1 MAWIA
6 VVLLVLALVA
16 IAIAVQG
23 VALYNGLVQ
32 VKHQVDQAW
41 ANIDVLLKQR
51 HDELPKL
58 VDAVKGYLTH
68 ERKLIEEVTAMRVKA
83 QASGSGRE
91 RVAAEG
97 ALSQGVSKLMLV
109 AENYPSLRASEVFID
124 LQKRISALEDQI
136 AHRREF
142 YNAAVN
148 INNVRLEEFPDLLL
162 AGFAGLARKPLFE
175 AQSAER
181 ADVDIGAALRTQR
194 VGRDTCNEP

>member
-6 VVLLVLALVA
+6 VVLLVLVLAF
-16 IAIAVQG
+16 IAIAAQAIG
-23 VALYNGLVQ
+23 LYNGLVQ

-58 VDAVKGYLTH
+58 IDAVRGYVTH
-68 ERKLIEEVTAMRVKA
+68 ERGLLEDITSLRA
-83 QASGSGRE
+83 QAQSGGSSHE
-91 RVAAEG
+91 RVAAEE
-97 ALSQGVSKLMLV
+97 ALSLGVTKLLAV
-109 AENYPSLRASEVFID
+109 AENYPALRASEVFID
-124 LQKRISALEDQI
+124 LQRRISALEEQI

-162 AGFAGLARKPLFE
+162 TGLAGLSRKPLFE
-175 AQSAER
+175 AQGVER
-181 ADVDIGAALRTQR
+181 ADVDVAAALRA
-194 VGRDTCNEP
+194 

>member
-58 VDAVKGYLTH
+58 VDAVKAYATH
-68 ERKLIEEVTAMRVKA
+68 ERGLLEDVTALRVRA
-83 QASGSGRE
+83 QASGSDQA
-91 RVAAEG
+91 RVAAEE
-97 ALSQGVSKLMLV
+97 ALSQGVSKLLAV
-109 AENYPSLRASEVFID
+109 AENYPALRASELFID
-124 LQKRISALEDQI
+124 LQRRISALEEQI

-162 AGFAGLARKPLFE
+162 TGLAGLTHKPLFE
-175 AQSAER
+175 AQGAER
-181 ADVDIGAALRTQR
+181 TDVDIGAAFR
-194 VGRDTCNEP
+194 G

>member
-6 VVLLVLALVA
+6 VVLLVLVLAF
-16 IAIAVQG
+16 IAIAAQAIG
-23 VALYNGLVQ
+23 LYNGLVQ

-58 VDAVKGYLTH
+58 IDAVRGYVTH
-68 ERKLIEEVTAMRVKA
+68 ERGLLEDITSLRA
-83 QASGSGRE
+83 QAQSGGSSHE
-91 RVAAEG
+91 RVAAEE
-97 ALSQGVSKLMLV
+97 ALSLGVTKLLAV
-109 AENYPSLRASEVFID
+109 AENYPALRASEVFID
-124 LQKRISALEDQI
+124 LQRRISALEEQI

-162 AGFAGLARKPLFE
+162 TGLAGLSRKPLFE
-175 AQSAER
+175 AQGAER
-181 ADVDIGAALRTQR
+181 ADVDVAAALRA
-194 VGRDTCNEP
+194 

>member
-6 VVLLVLALVA
+6 VLLLVLFLVA
-16 IAIAVQG
+16 IAMAVQA

-32 VKHQVDQAW
+32 VKHQVDRAW

-68 ERKLIEEVTAMRVKA
+68 ERGLLETVTALRVQA
-83 QASGSGRE
+83 QAGGSAPG
-91 RVAAEG
+91 RVAAEE
-97 ALSQGVSKLMLV
+97 ALSQGVSKLLAV
-109 AENYPSLRASEVFID
+109 AENYPTLRASEVFID
-124 LQKRISALEDQI
+124 LQRRISALEEQI

-162 AGFAGLARKPLFE
+162 AAFAGLTRKPLFE

-181 ADVDIGAALRTQR
+181 ADVDVGAALRA
-194 VGRDTCNEP
+194 

>member
-58 VDAVKGYLTH
+58 VDAVKGYVTH
-68 ERKLIEEVTAMRVKA
+68 ERGLLEDVTALRVQA
-83 QASGSGRE
+83 QASGSAHE
-91 RVAAEG
+91 RVAAEE
-97 ALSQGVSKLMLV
+97 ALSQGVSKLLAV

-124 LQKRISALEDQI
+124 LQRRISALEEQI

-162 AGFAGLARKPLFE
+162 AGIAGLTRKPLFE
-175 AQSAER
+175 AQGAER
-181 ADVDIGAALRTQR
+181 TDVDIGAALRA
-194 VGRDTCNEP
+194 

>member
-6 VVLLVLALVA
+6 VVLLVLVLAF
-16 IAIAVQG
+16 IAIAAQAIG
-23 VALYNGLVQ
+23 LYNGLVQ

-58 VDAVKGYLTH
+58 LDAVRGYVTH
-68 ERKLIEEVTAMRVKA
+68 ERGLLEDITSLRA
-83 QASGSGRE
+83 QAQSGGSSHE
-91 RVAAEG
+91 RVAAEE
-97 ALSQGVSKLMLV
+97 ALSLGVTKLLAV
-109 AENYPSLRASEVFID
+109 AENYPALRASEVFID
-124 LQKRISALEDQI
+124 LQRRISALEEQI

-162 AGFAGLARKPLFE
+162 TGLAGLSRKPLFE
-175 AQSAER
+175 AQAVER
-181 ADVDIGAALRTQR
+181 ADVDVAAALRA
-194 VGRDTCNEP
+194 

>member
-58 VDAVKGYLTH
+58 VDAVKAYATH
-68 ERKLIEEVTAMRVKA
+68 ERGLLEDVTAMRVRA
-83 QASGSGRE
+83 QASGSDQA
-91 RVAAEG
+91 RVAAEE
-97 ALSQGVSKLMLV
+97 ALSQGVSKLLAV
-109 AENYPSLRASEVFID
+109 GENYPALRASELFID
-124 LQKRISALEDQI
+124 LQRRISALEEQI

-162 AGFAGLARKPLFE
+162 TGLAGLTHKPLFE
-175 AQSAER
+175 AQGAER
-181 ADVDIGAALRTQR
+181 TDVDIGAAFR
-194 VGRDTCNEP
+194 G